1 MDWPLGGWP
10 CSPAPTVLLTQIPKA
25 QAKLLLCFC
34 CVIFSRGKGLFEA
47 LAVGVILQRKRV
59 QAFPESKSRRED
71 IWLSN

>member
-10 CSPAPTVLLTQIPKA
+10 HSPALTVLLAQIPKA

-34 CVIFSRGKGLFEA
+34 CMIFSRRKGFFEA
-47 LAVGVILQRKRV
+47 LAVRVILQRRRV
-59 QAFPESKSRRED
+59 QSFPENKSGRED